1 MKPLLSHQ
9 KNCFDVVRIFAAF
22 LVLYSHHF
30 ALSGKM
36 EPSFLGLE
44 SFGGLA
50 VVIFFGVSGYLI
62 AQSGMRS
69 GSFVSFME
77 KRIKRIF
84 PALVICSLLLY
95 GVVGLVLQTDNVFS
109 KKTLIAAINLVALRG
124 AAPLSMT
131 EHYIYP
137 NAINGS
143 LWTLPLEFAC
153 YLILGI
159 AFCFIK
165 NIKPILIVL
174 LTMIALTIYFLS
186 NPTNIGFYSIS
197 LQQFTPRA
205 VAFFWGALMALSE
218 KSWNSK
224 NIKTFIFISG
234 ITLLYI
240 LKGSYELRV
249 LGYIII
255 PALVIIIGV
264 SLTDKLIYGR
274 FDYSYGVYI
283 YAFPVQQIIINNTA
297 LGFYSSMIV
306 SALITLMLGA
316 FSWHIVER
324 RFLRKKSSPTAIRQ
338 FTPTE
343 LTSIN
348 NEHT

>member
-9 KNCFDVVRIFAAF
+9 KNCFDVIRIFAAF

-44 SFGGLA
+44 SYGGLA

-69 GSFVSFME
+69 GSFISFME
-77 KRIKRIF
+77 KRVKRIF
-84 PALVICSLLLY
+84 PALIVCSLILY
-95 GVVGLVLQTDNVFS
+95 GIVGLILQTDSIFS
-109 KKTLIAAINLVALRG
+109 KKTLIAAINLIVLRG
-124 AAPLSMT
+124 ADPLSMAQN
-131 EHYIYP
+131 YIYP

-174 LTMIALTIYFLS
+174 LTMTVLTIYFLS
-186 NPTNIGFYSIS
+186 NPTTLGFYSIS
-197 LQQFTPRA
+197 LQLFTPRA
-205 VAFFWGALMALSE
+205 VAFFFGALMALSE
-218 KSWNSK
+218 KSWNQK
-224 NIKTFIFISG
+224 NIKIFIFISG
-234 ITLLYI
+234 IALLYV

-249 LGYIII
+249 IGYIIT
-255 PALVIIIGV
+255 PALVIITGV
-264 SLTDKLIYGR
+264 SLTDRLIYGR

-297 LGFYSSMIV
+297 LGFYSSMLA
-306 SALITLMLGA
+306 SAVITLLLGA
-316 FSWHIVER
+316 LSWHFVEK
-324 RFLRKKSSPTAIRQ
+324 RFLRRKPAPAAVPQFNSQEMAIK
-338 FTPTE
+338 
-343 LTSIN
+343 
-348 NEHT
+348 